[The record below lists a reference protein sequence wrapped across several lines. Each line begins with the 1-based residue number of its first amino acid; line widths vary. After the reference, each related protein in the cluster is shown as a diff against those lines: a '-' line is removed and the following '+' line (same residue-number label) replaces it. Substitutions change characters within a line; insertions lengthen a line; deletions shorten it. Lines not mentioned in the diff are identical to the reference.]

1 MKLFIITFLSLL
13 LSNHSNALD
22 TSSLKQTMNEC
33 KKLINSSQLGQ
44 HVSQI
49 MWPFHQ
55 DNIIKQP
62 SKMLVDGK
70 SIVTYYCRIA
80 WIEDGRMTDDEYT
93 PFVFINNELSAIG
106 WESLGGP
113 QTRGASQA
121 EIGYDDFK
129 EYQALDKS
137 GGPSVKE
144 LFKRRNYFDPSI
156 YE

>member
-1 MKLFIITFLSLL
+1 MKFFIIIFFSLL
-13 LSNHSNALD
+13 LSNQSNAFD
-22 TSSLKQTMNEC
+22 RSSLKQTINEC

-44 HVSQI
+44 HASQT

-55 DNIIKQP
+55 DTILKQP
-62 SKMLVDGK
+62 SKMLVEGK
-70 SIVTYYCRIA
+70 SIVTYYCRTG

-121 EIGYDDFK
+121 DIGYDK
-129 EYQALDKS
+129 ARRAIIACRLLGLDC
-137 GGPSVKE
+137 
-144 LFKRRNYFDPSI
+144 
-156 YE
+156 

>member
-1 MKLFIITFLSLL
+1 M

-44 HVSQI
+44 NVSQTI
-49 MWPFHQ
+49 WPFHQ
-55 DNIIKQP
+55 DDILKQP

-70 SIVTYYCRIA
+70 SIVTYYCRTA

-113 QTRGASQA
+113 QTRGARQA
-121 EIGYDDFK
+121 DISYDDFK
-129 EYQALDKS
+129 EYQALDKT
-137 GGPSVKE
+137 GTPSAKRLWE
-144 LFKRRNYFDPSI
+144 RRNYFDPSI

>member
-44 HVSQI
+44 HVSQT

-62 SKMLVDGK
+62 SKMLVKCYLLLQMG
-70 SIVTYYCRIA
+70 
-80 WIEDGRMTDDEYT
+80 IEDGRMTDDEYT
-93 PFVFINNELSAIG
+93 LCF
-106 WESLGGP
+106 
-113 QTRGASQA
+113 
-121 EIGYDDFK
+121 Y
-129 EYQALDKS
+129 
-137 GGPSVKE
+137 
-144 LFKRRNYFDPSI
+144 
-156 YE
+156 